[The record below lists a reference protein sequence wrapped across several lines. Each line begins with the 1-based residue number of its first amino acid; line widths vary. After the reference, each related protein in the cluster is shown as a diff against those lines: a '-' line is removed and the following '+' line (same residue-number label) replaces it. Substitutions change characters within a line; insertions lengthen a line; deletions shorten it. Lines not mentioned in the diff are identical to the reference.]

1 MRYFGAGSF
10 MNKKRISIFGAT
22 GSIGQ
27 NTLDLIARDRQ
38 SYEVVVLSAGSNI
51 DLLIKAA
58 LEFEPQAVVAATN
71 DQFDELKTALCDTQ
85 IEVATG
91 RTALLE
97 GASRKCDLA
106 FSAIVGAA
114 GLEPGLIALEN
125 GADLALANKESMV
138 AAGSLV
144 KQKAVENKC
153 SLIPVDSEHSAIFQA
168 LRGENV
174 YTIERVILT
183 ASGGAFRDW
192 TLDEIAQATPEQA
205 STHHNWNMGQR
216 ITIDSASMFNKALEV
231 IEAKELFSL
240 STEQIEVLVHPQS
253 YVHAIVGFCD
263 GGMMAHLGPPDM
275 RHAIGYALSYPN
287 RKTLPLEKLDFA
299 KIGSLT
305 FMEPDK
311 ERFPAIGLA
320 YEVMSLGGISGAVFN
335 AAKETA
341 LDGFLSKQI
350 GFLEMCPIVEKTIA
364 KLCYLENSHKLEAS
378 LINILDIDKMA
389 RNFAAE
395 LIRMQRS

>member
-1 MRYFGAGSF
+1 

-38 SYEVVVLSAGSNI
+38 SYEVVVLTAGSNI
-51 DLLIKAA
+51 DLLVKAA
-58 LEFEPQAVVAATN
+58 LEFQPQAVVAATN
-71 DQFDELKTALCDTQ
+71 DQFNVLKTALSDTQ
-85 IEVATG
+85 IEVGTG

-97 GASRKCDLA
+97 SATRNCDLA

-144 KQKAVENKC
+144 KQKAKENKC

-168 LRGENV
+168 LKGENV
-174 YTIERVILT
+174 NTIERVILT

-205 STHHNWNMGQR
+205 STHPTWNMGQR

-231 IEAKELFSL
+231 IEAKELFLL
-240 STEQIEVLVHPQS
+240 STDQIEVLVHPQS

-350 GFLEMCPIVEKTIA
+350 GFLEMCPIVEKTIV
-364 KLCYLENSHKLEAS
+364 KLCHVENSHKLEAS

-389 RNFAAE
+389 RNVAAE
-395 LIRMQRS
+395 LTRIQRS

>member
-1 MRYFGAGSF
+1 

-38 SYEVVVLSAGSNI
+38 SYEVVVLTAGSNI

-71 DQFDELKTALCDTQ
+71 DQFNVLKTALSDTQ
-85 IEVATG
+85 IEVGTG

-97 GASRKCDLA
+97 SATRNCDLA

-144 KQKAVENKC
+144 KQKAKENKC

-168 LRGENV
+168 LKGENV
-174 YTIERVILT
+174 STIERVILT

-205 STHHNWNMGQR
+205 STHPNWNMGQR

-350 GFLEMCPIVEKTIA
+350 GFLEMCPIVEKTIS
-364 KLCYLENSHKLEAS
+364 KLCHIENSHKLEAS
-378 LINILDIDKMA
+378 LINILDLDKMA
-389 RNFAAE
+389 RNVAAE
-395 LIRMQRS
+395 LTRMQRS

>member
-1 MRYFGAGSF
+1 

-38 SYEVVVLSAGSNI
+38 SYEVVVLTAGSNI
-51 DLLIKAA
+51 DLLVKAA
-58 LEFEPQAVVAATN
+58 LEFQPQAVVAATN
-71 DQFDELKTALCDTQ
+71 DQFNVLKTALSDTQ
-85 IEVATG
+85 IEVGTG

-97 GASRKCDLA
+97 SATRNCDLA

-144 KQKAVENKC
+144 KQKAKENKC
-153 SLIPVDSEHSAIFQA
+153 ILIPVDSEHSAIFQA
-168 LRGENV
+168 LKGENV
-174 YTIERVILT
+174 NTIERVILT

-205 STHHNWNMGQR
+205 STHPNWNMGQR

-240 STEQIEVLVHPQS
+240 STDQIEVLVHPQS
-253 YVHAIVGFCD
+253 YVHALVGFCD

-350 GFLEMCPIVEKTIA
+350 GFLEMCPIVERTIV
-364 KLCYLENSHKLEAS
+364 KLCHIENSHKLEAS

-389 RNFAAE
+389 RNVAAE
-395 LIRMQRS
+395 LTRMQRS

>member
-1 MRYFGAGSF
+1 

-38 SYEVVVLSAGSNI
+38 SYEVVVLTAGSNI
-51 DLLIKAA
+51 DLLVKAA

-71 DQFDELKTALCDTQ
+71 DQFNELKTALRDTQ
-85 IEVATG
+85 IEVGTG

-97 GASRKCDLA
+97 SATRKCDLA

-144 KQKAVENKC
+144 KQKAIENKC
-153 SLIPVDSEHSAIFQA
+153 TLIPVDSEHSAIFQA
-168 LRGENV
+168 LKGENV
-174 YTIERVILT
+174 NTIERVILT

-205 STHHNWNMGQR
+205 STHPNWNMGQR

-231 IEAKELFSL
+231 IEAKELFLL
-240 STEQIEVLVHPQS
+240 STDQIEVLVHPQS

-350 GFLEMCPIVEKTIA
+350 GFLEMCPIVEKTIV
-364 KLCYLENSHKLEAS
+364 KLCHKENSHKLEAS

-389 RNFAAE
+389 RNVAAE
-395 LIRMQRS
+395 LIRTQRS

>member
-1 MRYFGAGSF
+1 

-38 SYEVVVLSAGSNI
+38 SYEVVVLTAGSNI

-58 LEFEPQAVVAATN
+58 LEFQPQAVVAATN
-71 DQFDELKTALCDTQ
+71 DQFNVLKTALSDTQ
-85 IEVATG
+85 IEVGTG

-97 GASRKCDLA
+97 SATRNCDLA

-144 KQKAVENKC
+144 KQKAKENKC

-168 LRGENV
+168 LKGENV
-174 YTIERVILT
+174 NTIERVILT

-205 STHHNWNMGQR
+205 STHPNWNMGQR

-231 IEAKELFSL
+231 IEAKELFLL
-240 STEQIEVLVHPQS
+240 STDQIEVLVHPQS

-350 GFLEMCPIVEKTIA
+350 GFLEMCPIVEKTLA
-364 KLCYLENSHKLEAS
+364 KLCHIENSHKLEAS

-389 RNFAAE
+389 RNVAAE
-395 LIRMQRS
+395 LTRIQRS

>member
-1 MRYFGAGSF
+1 

-38 SYEVVVLSAGSNI
+38 SYEVVVLTAGSNI
-51 DLLIKAA
+51 DLLVKAA
-58 LEFEPQAVVAATN
+58 LEFQPQAVVAATN
-71 DQFDELKTALCDTQ
+71 DQFNVLKTALSDTQ
-85 IEVATG
+85 IEVGTG

-97 GASRKCDLA
+97 SATRNCDLA

-144 KQKAVENKC
+144 KQKAKENKC

-168 LRGENV
+168 LKGENV
-174 YTIERVILT
+174 NTIERVILT

-205 STHHNWNMGQR
+205 STHPNWNMGQR

-350 GFLEMCPIVEKTIA
+350 GFLEMCPIVEKTIV
-364 KLCYLENSHKLEAS
+364 KLCHKENSHKLEAS

-389 RNFAAE
+389 RDVAAE
-395 LIRMQRS
+395 LTRMQRS

>member
-1 MRYFGAGSF
+1 

-38 SYEVVVLSAGSNI
+38 SYEVVVLTAGSNI
-51 DLLIKAA
+51 DLLVKAA
-58 LEFEPQAVVAATN
+58 LEFQPQAVVAATN
-71 DQFDELKTALCDTQ
+71 DQFNVLKTALSDTQ
-85 IEVATG
+85 IEVGTG

-97 GASRKCDLA
+97 SAARNCDLA

-144 KQKAVENKC
+144 KQKAKENKC

-168 LRGENV
+168 LKGENV
-174 YTIERVILT
+174 NTIERVILT

-205 STHHNWNMGQR
+205 STHPNWNMGQR

-231 IEAKELFSL
+231 IEAKELFLL
-240 STEQIEVLVHPQS
+240 STDQIEVLVHPQS

-364 KLCYLENSHKLEAS
+364 KLCHIENSHKLEAS

-389 RNFAAE
+389 RDVAAE
-395 LIRMQRS
+395 LTRMQRS

>member
-1 MRYFGAGSF
+1 

-38 SYEVVVLSAGSNI
+38 SYEVVVLTAGSNI
-51 DLLIKAA
+51 DLLVKAA
-58 LEFEPQAVVAATN
+58 LEFEPQVVVAATN
-71 DQFDELKTALCDTQ
+71 DQFNELKTALIDTQ
-85 IEVATG
+85 IEVGTG

-97 GASRKCDLA
+97 SATRKCDLA

-114 GLEPGLIALEN
+114 GLEPGLIAIEN

-144 KQKAVENKC
+144 KQKAIENKC
-153 SLIPVDSEHSAIFQA
+153 TLIPVDSEHSAIFQA
-168 LRGENV
+168 LKGENV
-174 YTIERVILT
+174 NTIERVILT

-205 STHHNWNMGQR
+205 STHPNWNMGQR

-275 RHAIGYALSYPN
+275 RQAIGYALSYPN

-364 KLCYLENSHKLEAS
+364 KLCHIENSHKLEAS

-389 RNFAAE
+389 RNVAAE
-395 LIRMQRS
+395 LIRTQRS

>member
-1 MRYFGAGSF
+1 

-38 SYEVVVLSAGSNI
+38 SYEVVVLTAGSNI
-51 DLLIKAA
+51 DLLVKAA

-71 DQFDELKTALCDTQ
+71 DQFNELKTALRDTQ
-85 IEVATG
+85 IEVGTG

-97 GASRKCDLA
+97 SATRKCDLA

-144 KQKAVENKC
+144 KQKAIENKC
-153 SLIPVDSEHSAIFQA
+153 TLIPVDSEHSAIFQA
-168 LRGENV
+168 LKGENV
-174 YTIERVILT
+174 NTIERVILT

-205 STHHNWNMGQR
+205 STHPNWNMGQR

-364 KLCYLENSHKLEAS
+364 KLCHIENSHKLEAS

-389 RNFAAE
+389 RNVADE
-395 LIRMQRS
+395 LIRTQRS

>member
-1 MRYFGAGSF
+1 

-38 SYEVVVLSAGSNI
+38 SYEVVVLTAGSNI
-51 DLLIKAA
+51 DLLVKAA
-58 LEFEPQAVVAATN
+58 LEFQPQAVVAATN
-71 DQFDELKTALCDTQ
+71 DQFNVLKTALSDTQ
-85 IEVATG
+85 IEVGTG

-97 GASRKCDLA
+97 SATRNCDLA

-144 KQKAVENKC
+144 KQKAIENKC
-153 SLIPVDSEHSAIFQA
+153 TLIPVDSEHSAIFQA
-168 LRGENV
+168 LKGENV
-174 YTIERVILT
+174 NTIERVILT

-205 STHHNWNMGQR
+205 STHPNWNMGQR

-364 KLCYLENSHKLEAS
+364 KLCHIENSHKLEAS

-389 RNFAAE
+389 RNVAAE
-395 LIRMQRS
+395 LIRTQRS

>member
-1 MRYFGAGSF
+1 

-38 SYEVVVLSAGSNI
+38 SYEVVVLTAGSNI
-51 DLLIKAA
+51 DLLVKAA

-71 DQFDELKTALCDTQ
+71 DQFNELKTALRDTQ
-85 IEVATG
+85 IEVGTG

-97 GASRKCDLA
+97 SATRKCDLA

-114 GLEPGLIALEN
+114 GLEPGLIAIEN

-144 KQKAVENKC
+144 KQKAIENKC
-153 SLIPVDSEHSAIFQA
+153 TLIPVDSEHSAIFQA
-168 LRGENV
+168 LKGENV
-174 YTIERVILT
+174 NTIERVILT

-192 TLDEIAQATPEQA
+192 TIDEIAQATPEQA
-205 STHHNWNMGQR
+205 STHPNWNMGQR

-335 AAKETA
+335 AAKAPA

-364 KLCYLENSHKLEAS
+364 KLCHIENSHKLEAS

-389 RNFAAE
+389 RNVAAE
-395 LIRMQRS
+395 LIRTQRS

>member
-1 MRYFGAGSF
+1 MT
-10 MNKKRISIFGAT
+10 KKRISIFGAT

-38 SYEVVVLSAGSNI
+38 SYEVVVLTAGSNI
-51 DLLIKAA
+51 DLLVKAA

-71 DQFDELKTALCDTQ
+71 DQFQELKTALSDTQ
-85 IEVATG
+85 IEVSTG
-91 RTALLE
+91 RKALLE
-97 GASRKCDLA
+97 SASRKCDLA

-138 AAGSLV
+138 AAGTLV
-144 KQKAVENKC
+144 KRKAIENNS

-168 LRGENV
+168 IKGENV
-174 YTIERVILT
+174 STIERVILT

-205 STHHNWNMGQR
+205 STHPNWNMGQR

-231 IEAKELFSL
+231 IEAKELFLL

-287 RKTLPLEKLDFA
+287 RRTLPLEKLDFA

-305 FMEPDK
+305 FMEPDM

-364 KLCYLENSHKLEAS
+364 KLCHIENSHKLEAS

-389 RNFAAE
+389 RSVAAE
-395 LIRMQRS
+395 LMRT

>member
-1 MRYFGAGSF
+1 

-38 SYEVVVLSAGSNI
+38 SYEVVVLTAGSNI
-51 DLLIKAA
+51 DLLVKAA
-58 LEFEPQAVVAATN
+58 LEFQPQAVVAATN
-71 DQFDELKTALCDTQ
+71 DQFNVLKTALSDTQ
-85 IEVATG
+85 IEVGTG

-97 GASRKCDLA
+97 SATRNCDLA

-144 KQKAVENKC
+144 KQKAKENKC

-168 LRGENV
+168 LKGENV
-174 YTIERVILT
+174 NTIERVILT

-205 STHHNWNMGQR
+205 STHPNWNMGQR

-231 IEAKELFSL
+231 IEAKELFLL
-240 STEQIEVLVHPQS
+240 STDQIEVLVHPQS

-305 FMEPDK
+305 FMDPDK

-364 KLCYLENSHKLEAS
+364 KLCHIENSHKLEAS

-389 RNFAAE
+389 RNVAAE
-395 LIRMQRS
+395 LTRMQRS

>member
-1 MRYFGAGSF
+1 

-38 SYEVVVLSAGSNI
+38 SYEVVVLTAGSNI
-51 DLLIKAA
+51 DLLVKAA
-58 LEFEPQAVVAATN
+58 LEFQPQAVVAATN
-71 DQFDELKTALCDTQ
+71 DQFNVLKTALSDTQ
-85 IEVATG
+85 IEVGTG

-97 GASRKCDLA
+97 SATRNCDLA

-144 KQKAVENKC
+144 KQKAKENKC

-168 LRGENV
+168 LKGENV
-174 YTIERVILT
+174 NTIERVILT

-205 STHHNWNMGQR
+205 STHPNWNMGQR

-231 IEAKELFSL
+231 IEAKELFLL
-240 STEQIEVLVHPQS
+240 STDQIEVLVHPQS

-350 GFLEMCPIVEKTIA
+350 GFLEMCPIVEKTIV
-364 KLCYLENSHKLEAS
+364 KLCHKENSHKLEAS

-389 RNFAAE
+389 RNVAAE
-395 LIRMQRS
+395 LTRMQRS

>member
-1 MRYFGAGSF
+1 

-51 DLLIKAA
+51 DLLVKAA

-71 DQFDELKTALCDTQ
+71 DQFTELKTALSDTQ
-85 IEVATG
+85 IEVGTG

-97 GASRKCDLA
+97 SASRKCDLA

-144 KQKAVENKC
+144 KQKATENKC

-168 LRGENV
+168 LQGEKVN
-174 YTIERVILT
+174 TIERVILT

-205 STHHNWNMGQR
+205 STHPNWNMGQR

-231 IEAKELFSL
+231 IEAKELFLL

-350 GFLEMCPIVEKTIA
+350 GFLEMCPIVEKTIV
-364 KLCYLENSHKLEAS
+364 KLCHVENPHKSEVS
-378 LINILDIDKMA
+378 LSNILDIDKMA
-389 RNFAAE
+389 RNVAAE

>member
-1 MRYFGAGSF
+1 

-38 SYEVVVLSAGSNI
+38 SYEVVVLTAGSNI
-51 DLLIKAA
+51 DLLVKAA
-58 LEFEPQAVVAATN
+58 LEFQPQAVVAATN
-71 DQFDELKTALCDTQ
+71 DQFNVLKTALSDTQ
-85 IEVATG
+85 IEVGTG

-97 GASRKCDLA
+97 SATRNCDLA

-144 KQKAVENKC
+144 KQKAKENKC

-168 LRGENV
+168 LKGENV
-174 YTIERVILT
+174 NTIERVILT

-205 STHHNWNMGQR
+205 STHPNWNMGQR

-231 IEAKELFSL
+231 IEAKELFLL
-240 STEQIEVLVHPQS
+240 STDQIEVLVHPQS

-320 YEVMSLGGISGAVFN
+320 YEVMSLGCISGAVFN

-364 KLCYLENSHKLEAS
+364 KLCHIENSHKLEAS

-389 RNFAAE
+389 RDVAAE
-395 LIRMQRS
+395 LTRMQRS

>member
-1 MRYFGAGSF
+1 

-38 SYEVVVLSAGSNI
+38 SYEVVVLTAGSNI
-51 DLLIKAA
+51 DLLVKAA
-58 LEFEPQAVVAATN
+58 LEFQPQAVVAATN
-71 DQFDELKTALCDTQ
+71 DQFNVLKTALSDTQ
-85 IEVATG
+85 IEVGTG

-97 GASRKCDLA
+97 SATRKCDLA

-114 GLEPGLIALEN
+114 GLEPGLIAIEN

-144 KQKAVENKC
+144 KQKAKENKC

-168 LRGENV
+168 LKGENV
-174 YTIERVILT
+174 NTIERVILT

-205 STHHNWNMGQR
+205 STHPNWNMGQR

-364 KLCYLENSHKLEAS
+364 KLCHIENSHKLEAS

-389 RNFAAE
+389 RNVAAE
-395 LIRMQRS
+395 LIRTQRS

>member
-1 MRYFGAGSF
+1 

-38 SYEVVVLSAGSNI
+38 SYEVVVLTAGSNI
-51 DLLIKAA
+51 DLLVKAA

-71 DQFDELKTALCDTQ
+71 DQFNELKTALSDTQ
-85 IEVATG
+85 IEVGTG

-97 GASRKCDLA
+97 SATRKCDLA

-144 KQKAVENKC
+144 KQRAIEHKC

-168 LRGENV
+168 LKGENLK
-174 YTIERVILT
+174 TIERVILT

-205 STHHNWNMGQR
+205 STHPNWNMGQR

-263 GGMMAHLGPPDM
+263 GGMIAHLGPPDM

-299 KIGSLT
+299 KIGALT

-350 GFLEMCPIVEKTIA
+350 GFLEMCPIVEKTIV
-364 KLCYLENSHKLEAS
+364 KLCHLENSHKLEAS
-378 LINILDIDKMA
+378 LINILDIDKTA
-389 RNFAAE
+389 RNVAAE
-395 LIRMQRS
+395 LIQMQRS

>member
-1 MRYFGAGSF
+1 

-38 SYEVVVLSAGSNI
+38 SYEVVVLTAGSNI
-51 DLLIKAA
+51 DLLVKAA
-58 LEFEPQAVVAATN
+58 LEFQPQAVVAATN
-71 DQFDELKTALCDTQ
+71 DQFNELKTALRDTQ
-85 IEVATG
+85 IEVGTG

-97 GASRKCDLA
+97 SATRKCDLA

-114 GLEPGLIALEN
+114 GLEPGLIAIEN

-144 KQKAVENKC
+144 KQKAIENKC
-153 SLIPVDSEHSAIFQA
+153 TLIPVDSEHSAIFQA
-168 LRGENV
+168 LKGENV
-174 YTIERVILT
+174 NTIERVILT

-205 STHHNWNMGQR
+205 STHPNWNMGQR

-364 KLCYLENSHKLEAS
+364 KLCHIENSHKLEAS

-389 RNFAAE
+389 RNVAAE
-395 LIRMQRS
+395 LTRMQRS

>member
-1 MRYFGAGSF
+1 

-51 DLLIKAA
+51 NLLVKAA
-58 LEFEPQAVVAATN
+58 LEFQPQAVVAATN
-71 DQFDELKTALCDTQ
+71 DQFSELKTALSDTQ

-97 GASRKCDLA
+97 SASRKCDLA
-106 FSAIVGAA
+106 FSAIVGVA

-144 KQKAVENKC
+144 KQKAIENKC

-168 LRGENV
+168 LKGENEN
-174 YTIERVILT
+174 TIERVILT

-192 TLDEIAQATPEQA
+192 TIDEIAHATPEQA
-205 STHHNWNMGQR
+205 SKHPNWNMGQR

-240 STEQIEVLVHPQS
+240 STEQIEVLIHPQS

-311 ERFPAIGLA
+311 ERFPAIDLA
-320 YEVMSLGGISGAVFN
+320 YEVMSLGGICGAVFN

-350 GFLEMCPIVEKTIA
+350 GFLEMCPIVDQTIA
-364 KLCYLENSHKLEAS
+364 KLCHVENCHKSESS

-389 RNFAAE
+389 RNVAAE
-395 LIRMQRS
+395 LIRMQRR

>member
-1 MRYFGAGSF
+1 

-38 SYEVVVLSAGSNI
+38 SYEVVVLTAGSNI
-51 DLLIKAA
+51 DLLVKAA

-71 DQFDELKTALCDTQ
+71 DQFNELKTALRDTQ
-85 IEVATG
+85 IEVGTG

-97 GASRKCDLA
+97 SATRKCDLA

-144 KQKAVENKC
+144 KQKAIENKC
-153 SLIPVDSEHSAIFQA
+153 TLIPVDSEHSAIFQA
-168 LRGENV
+168 LKGENV
-174 YTIERVILT
+174 NTIERVILT

-205 STHHNWNMGQR
+205 STHPNWNMGQR

-231 IEAKELFSL
+231 IEAKELFLL

-263 GGMMAHLGPPDM
+263 GGMMAHIGPPDM

-287 RKTLPLEKLDFA
+287 RRTLPLEKLDFA

-305 FMEPDK
+305 FMEPDM

-364 KLCYLENSHKLEAS
+364 KLCHIENSHKLEAS

-389 RNFAAE
+389 RNVAAE
-395 LIRMQRS
+395 LIRTQRS

>member
-1 MRYFGAGSF
+1 

-38 SYEVVVLSAGSNI
+38 SYEVVVLTAGSNI
-51 DLLIKAA
+51 DLLVKAA
-58 LEFEPQAVVAATN
+58 LEFQPQAVVAATN
-71 DQFDELKTALCDTQ
+71 DQFNVLKTALNDTQ
-85 IEVATG
+85 IEVGTG

-97 GASRKCDLA
+97 SAARNCDLA
-106 FSAIVGAA
+106 FSAIIGAA

-144 KQKAVENKC
+144 KQKAKENKC

-168 LRGENV
+168 LKGENV
-174 YTIERVILT
+174 NTIERVILT

-205 STHHNWNMGQR
+205 STHPNWNMGQR

-231 IEAKELFSL
+231 IEAKELFLL
-240 STEQIEVLVHPQS
+240 STDQIEVLVHPQS

-364 KLCYLENSHKLEAS
+364 KLCHIENSHKLEAS

-389 RNFAAE
+389 RNVAAE
-395 LIRMQRS
+395 LTRMQRS

>member
-1 MRYFGAGSF
+1 MK
-10 MNKKRISIFGAT
+10 KKRISIFGAT

-27 NTLDLIARDRQ
+27 NTLDVIARDRQ

-58 LEFEPQAVVAATN
+58 LEFEPQIVVAATN
-71 DQFDELKTALCDTQ
+71 HQFDKLKTALSNTK
-85 IEVATG
+85 IEVGTG

-97 GASRKCDLA
+97 SASRKCDLA

-144 KQKAVENKC
+144 KKKEIESKC
-153 SLIPVDSEHSAIFQA
+153 NLIPVDSEHSAIFQA
-168 LRGENV
+168 LQGENV
-174 YTIERVILT
+174 NAIERVILT

-192 TLDEIAQATPEQA
+192 TLDKIAQATPEQA
-205 STHHNWNMGQR
+205 STHPNWNMGQR
-216 ITIDSASMFNKALEV
+216 ITIDSASMFNKALEI

-240 STEQIEVLVHPQS
+240 SSEQIEVLVHPQS

-275 RHAIGYALSYPN
+275 RHAIGYALNYPN
-287 RKTLPLEKLDFA
+287 RKTLQLEKLDFA

-305 FMEPDK
+305 FMAPDK

-335 AAKETA
+335 AAKETT
-341 LDGFLSKQI
+341 LDGFLAKQI
-350 GFLEMCPIVEKTIA
+350 GFLEMCPIVEKTIV
-364 KLCYLENSHKLEAS
+364 KLCHVENCHKLES
-378 LINILDIDKMA
+378 NLINILDIDKMA
-389 RNFAAE
+389 RNVAAE

>member
-1 MRYFGAGSF
+1 

-38 SYEVVVLSAGSNI
+38 SYEVVVLTAGSNI
-51 DLLIKAA
+51 DLLVKAA
-58 LEFEPQAVVAATN
+58 LEFQPQAVVAATN
-71 DQFDELKTALCDTQ
+71 DQFNVLKTALSDTQ
-85 IEVATG
+85 IEVGTG

-97 GASRKCDLA
+97 SATRNCDLA

-144 KQKAVENKC
+144 KQKAKENKC
-153 SLIPVDSEHSAIFQA
+153 ILIPVDSEHSAIFQA
-168 LRGENV
+168 LKGENV
-174 YTIERVILT
+174 NTIERVILT

-205 STHHNWNMGQR
+205 STHPNWNMGQR

-240 STEQIEVLVHPQS
+240 SADQIEVLVHPQS
-253 YVHAIVGFCD
+253 YVHALVGFCD

-364 KLCYLENSHKLEAS
+364 KVCHVENSHKLEAS

-389 RNFAAE
+389 RNVAAE
-395 LIRMQRS
+395 LTRMQRS

>member
-1 MRYFGAGSF
+1 

-38 SYEVVVLSAGSNI
+38 SYEVVVLTAGSNI
-51 DLLIKAA
+51 DLLVKAA

-71 DQFDELKTALCDTQ
+71 DQFKELKTALSDTQ
-85 IEVATG
+85 IEVGTG

-97 GASRKCDLA
+97 SATRKCDLA

-114 GLEPGLIALEN
+114 GLEPGLIAIEN

-144 KQKAVENKC
+144 KQKAIENKC
-153 SLIPVDSEHSAIFQA
+153 TLIPVDSEHSAIFQA
-168 LRGENV
+168 LKGENV
-174 YTIERVILT
+174 NTIERVILT

-205 STHHNWNMGQR
+205 STHPNWNMGQR

-364 KLCYLENSHKLEAS
+364 KLCHLENSHKLEAS

-389 RNFAAE
+389 RNVAAE
-395 LIRMQRS
+395 LIRTQRS

>member
-1 MRYFGAGSF
+1 

-38 SYEVVVLSAGSNI
+38 SYEVVVLTAGSNI
-51 DLLIKAA
+51 DLLVKAA

-71 DQFDELKTALCDTQ
+71 DQFNELKTALRDTQ
-85 IEVATG
+85 IEVGTG

-97 GASRKCDLA
+97 SATRKCDLA

-114 GLEPGLIALEN
+114 GLEPGLIAIEN

-144 KQKAVENKC
+144 KQKAIENKC
-153 SLIPVDSEHSAIFQA
+153 TLIPVDSEHSAIFQA
-168 LRGENV
+168 LKGENV
-174 YTIERVILT
+174 NTIERVILT

-192 TLDEIAQATPEQA
+192 TIDEIAQATPEQA
-205 STHHNWNMGQR
+205 STHPNWNMGQR

-350 GFLEMCPIVEKTIA
+350 GFLDMCPIVEKTIA
-364 KLCYLENSHKLEAS
+364 KLCHIENSHKLEAS

-389 RNFAAE
+389 RNVAAE
-395 LIRMQRS
+395 LIRTQRS

>member
-1 MRYFGAGSF
+1 MT
-10 MNKKRISIFGAT
+10 KKRISIFGAT

-38 SYEVVVLSAGSNI
+38 SYEVVVLTAGSNI

-58 LEFEPQAVVAATN
+58 LEFQPQAVVAATN
-71 DQFDELKTALCDTQ
+71 DQFNVLKTALSDTQ
-85 IEVATG
+85 IEVGTG

-97 GASRKCDLA
+97 SATRNCDLA

-144 KQKAVENKC
+144 KQKAKENKC

-168 LRGENV
+168 LKGENV
-174 YTIERVILT
+174 NTIERVILT

-205 STHHNWNMGQR
+205 STHPNWNMGQR

-231 IEAKELFSL
+231 IEAKELFLL
-240 STEQIEVLVHPQS
+240 STDQIEVLVHPQS

-350 GFLEMCPIVEKTIA
+350 GFLEMCPIVEKTIN
-364 KLCYLENSHKLEAS
+364 KLCHIENSHKLEAS

-389 RNFAAE
+389 RDVAAE
-395 LIRMQRS
+395 LTRMQRS

>member
-1 MRYFGAGSF
+1 

-38 SYEVVVLSAGSNI
+38 SYEVVVLTAGSNI
-51 DLLIKAA
+51 DLLVKAA

-71 DQFDELKTALCDTQ
+71 DQFNELKTALRDTQ
-85 IEVATG
+85 IEVGTG

-97 GASRKCDLA
+97 SATRKCDLA

-114 GLEPGLIALEN
+114 GLEPGLIAIEN

-144 KQKAVENKC
+144 KQKAIENKC
-153 SLIPVDSEHSAIFQA
+153 TLIPVDSEHSAIFQA
-168 LRGENV
+168 LKGENV
-174 YTIERVILT
+174 NTIERVILT

-205 STHHNWNMGQR
+205 STHPNWNMGQR

-350 GFLEMCPIVEKTIA
+350 GFLDMCPIVEKTIA
-364 KLCYLENSHKLEAS
+364 KLCHIENSHKLEAS

-389 RNFAAE
+389 RNVAAE
-395 LIRMQRS
+395 LIRTQRS

>member
-1 MRYFGAGSF
+1 MS
-10 MNKKRISIFGAT
+10 KKRISIFGAT

-38 SYEVVVLSAGSNI
+38 SYEVVVLTAGSNI
-51 DLLIKAA
+51 DLLVKAA

-71 DQFDELKTALCDTQ
+71 DQFNELKTALRDTQ
-85 IEVATG
+85 IEVGTG

-97 GASRKCDLA
+97 SATRKCDLA

-114 GLEPGLIALEN
+114 GLEPGLIAIES

-144 KQKAVENKC
+144 KQKAIENKC
-153 SLIPVDSEHSAIFQA
+153 TLIPVDSEHSAIFQA
-168 LRGENV
+168 LKGENV
-174 YTIERVILT
+174 NTIERVILT

-205 STHHNWNMGQR
+205 STHPNWNMGQR

-364 KLCYLENSHKLEAS
+364 KLCHIENSHKLEAS

-389 RNFAAE
+389 RNVADE
-395 LIRMQRS
+395 LIRTQRS

>member
-1 MRYFGAGSF
+1 

-38 SYEVVVLSAGSNI
+38 SYEVVVLTAGSNI
-51 DLLIKAA
+51 DLLVKAA
-58 LEFEPQAVVAATN
+58 LEFQPQAVVAATN
-71 DQFDELKTALCDTQ
+71 DQFNVLKTALSDTQ
-85 IEVATG
+85 IEVGTG

-97 GASRKCDLA
+97 SATRNCDLA

-144 KQKAVENKC
+144 KQKAKENKC

-168 LRGENV
+168 LKGENV
-174 YTIERVILT
+174 NTIERVILT

-205 STHHNWNMGQR
+205 STHPNWNMGQR

-231 IEAKELFSL
+231 IEAKELFLL
-240 STEQIEVLVHPQS
+240 STDQIEVLVHPQS

-350 GFLEMCPIVEKTIA
+350 GFLEMCPIVEQTIA
-364 KLCYLENSHKLEAS
+364 KLCHIESSHKLEAS
-378 LINILDIDKMA
+378 LKNILDIDKMA
-389 RNFAAE
+389 RNVAAE
-395 LIRMQRS
+395 LTRMHRS

>member
-1 MRYFGAGSF
+1 

-51 DLLIKAA
+51 DLLVKAA

-71 DQFDELKTALCDTQ
+71 DHFNELKTALSDTQ
-85 IEVATG
+85 IEVGTG

-97 GASRKCDLA
+97 SASRKCDLA

-144 KQKAVENKC
+144 KQKAVENKR

-168 LRGENV
+168 LKGENIN
-174 YTIERVILT
+174 TIERVILT
-183 ASGGAFRDW
+183 ASGGAFREW
-192 TLDEIAQATPEQA
+192 TIDEIAQATPEQA
-205 STHHNWNMGQR
+205 STHPNWNMGQR

-287 RKTLPLEKLDFA
+287 RRTLPLEKLDFA

-364 KLCYLENSHKLEAS
+364 KLCHIENSHKLEAS

-389 RNFAAE
+389 RSVAAE
-395 LIRMQRS
+395 LIRTQRS

>member
-1 MRYFGAGSF
+1 

-38 SYEVVVLSAGSNI
+38 SYEVVVLTAGSNI
-51 DLLIKAA
+51 DLLVKAA

-71 DQFDELKTALCDTQ
+71 DQFNELKTALRDTQ
-85 IEVATG
+85 IEVGTG

-97 GASRKCDLA
+97 SATRKCDLA

-114 GLEPGLIALEN
+114 GLEPGLIAIEN

-144 KQKAVENKC
+144 KQKAIENKC
-153 SLIPVDSEHSAIFQA
+153 TLIPVDSEHSAIFQA
-168 LRGENV
+168 LKGENLN
-174 YTIERVILT
+174 TIERVILT

-205 STHHNWNMGQR
+205 STHPNWNMGQR

-305 FMEPDK
+305 FMEPDN

-364 KLCYLENSHKLEAS
+364 KLCHIENSHKLEAS

-389 RNFAAE
+389 RNVAAE
-395 LIRMQRS
+395 LIRTQRS

>member
-1 MRYFGAGSF
+1 

-27 NTLDLIARDRQ
+27 NTLDLIARNRQ
-38 SYEVVVLSAGSNI
+38 SYEVVVLTAGSNI
-51 DLLIKAA
+51 DLLVKAA

-71 DQFDELKTALCDTQ
+71 DQFNELKTALRDTQ
-85 IEVATG
+85 IEVGTG

-97 GASRKCDLA
+97 SATRKCDLA

-114 GLEPGLIALEN
+114 GLEPGLIAIEN

-144 KQKAVENKC
+144 KQKAIENKC
-153 SLIPVDSEHSAIFQA
+153 TLIPVDSEHSAIFQA
-168 LRGENV
+168 LKGENV
-174 YTIERVILT
+174 NTIERVILT

-205 STHHNWNMGQR
+205 STHPNWNMGQR

-305 FMEPDK
+305 FMEPDN

-350 GFLEMCPIVEKTIA
+350 GFLDMCPIVEKTIA
-364 KLCYLENSHKLEAS
+364 KLCHIENSHKLEAS

-389 RNFAAE
+389 RNVAAE
-395 LIRMQRS
+395 LIRTQRS